1 MTSAALTT
9 NAMLRRGAGDGVL
22 EERGA
27 RAEEGERHRHVGRS
41 AEESVGSV
49 AGHAGADAQQFKVPI
64 TRLDAELEPSASFRH
79 EVPTTTPSPSAQR
92 ACLGRVV
99 SPGAAD
105 VLADG
110 RLARVNQRGD
120 VVGVVVVAAGDRAL
134 ELADTAAERAA
145 GVGHALWAE
154 DDEGDD
160 EHDDELHGT
169 DAGHGACVRSRHKKM

>member
-1 MTSAALTT
+1 MRCNGVGPGTVCSKSAAPAPRKVSVTVTLGG
-9 NAMLRRGAGDGVL
+9 APRRVSAPS
-22 EERGA
+22 RGTPA
-27 RAEEGERHRHVGRS
+27 PTPS
-41 AEESVGSV
+41 SL
-49 AGHAGADAQQFKVPI
+49 I

-145 GVGHALWAE
+145 GVGH
-154 DDEGDD
+154 
-160 EHDDELHGT
+160 
-169 DAGHGACVRSRHKKM
+169 